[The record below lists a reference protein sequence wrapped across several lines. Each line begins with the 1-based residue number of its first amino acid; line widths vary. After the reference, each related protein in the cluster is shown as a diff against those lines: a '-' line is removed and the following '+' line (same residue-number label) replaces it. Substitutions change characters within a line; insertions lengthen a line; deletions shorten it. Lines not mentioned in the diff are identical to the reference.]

1 MKHAT
6 QARTA
11 LADQVPIACPNPYE
25 LLEPV
30 RVLRKDLNLTSSDV
44 AVLTALVSFLPRD
57 QGDDASEAQRRLTI
71 VFPSNASLSER
82 ANGID
87 ERTLRRCLGRLEAAG
102 LVQRKS
108 SANGKRFPLR
118 YGGIIRDAFGID
130 LTPLI
135 QGHDALAARASK
147 VTEERERLRS
157 LKAEALALRA
167 SLLHVDRL
175 DETQLSTLGAI
186 RNLLRRT
193 TLTAGTI
200 LQIIADLR
208 HLGADAAESY
218 GERQGPNMT
227 ADDVSA
233 RNGQNDRHTEST
245 KQELKKDARNRTSRK
260 DPAVAWTDYRNA
272 SEFFPDP
279 PRSPAALSRV
289 LMDIGRMLRIRQESL
304 LRGLQA
310 AGPGRVLAILDYLLG
325 RGEAIRRPEAYLLA
339 AVRSS

>member
-1 MKHAT
+1 MRHAT
-6 QARTA
+6 EARTA
-11 LADQVPIACPNPYE
+11 LADQAPIACPNPYE

-30 RVLRKDLNLTSSDV
+30 RVLRKELGLTTSDV

-57 QGDDASEAQRRLTI
+57 QRKLTV

-130 LTPLI
+130 LSPLI

-208 HLGADAAESY
+208 QLGADAAESY

-233 RNGQNDRHTEST
+233 RNGPNDRHTEST

-260 DPAVAWTDYRNA
+260 DPAAVAWTDYRNA

-279 PRSPAALSRV
+279 PRSPDALSRV

-310 AGPGRVLAILDYLLG
+310 AGPGKVLAILDYLLG